1 MSASVFAQRY
11 ARFPPLPTAPVACAS
26 IAAMKSSDY
35 KVNPDEVQPFDM
47 PDAEKPKLVRPR
59 DAATLI
65 LVRDGREVM
74 MGQRAAGHV
83 FMPDK
88 WVFPGGRV
96 DPVDARASAAAELTP
111 ETEALLRHGGAVRRA
126 PRAFALAAVRET
138 REEAGLLVGGEAGP
152 DLTKLNYVFRAITP
166 PYRTR
171 RYDARFFM
179 ADAHDVLCDDCPI
192 GGDDELLH
200 IKWFTLEEAEALNL
214 PSVTRFVLKE
224 VRARLEGKV
233 LAPAFLRWNRG
244 SHQLQR
250 ISAA

>member
-1 MSASVFAQRY
+1 MSNDDPAE
-11 ARFPPLPTAPVACAS
+11 L
-26 IAAMKSSDY
+26 
-35 KVNPDEVQPFDM
+35 DEEKPFD
-47 PDAEKPKLVRPR
+47 PTPGVRQRVLRPR

-65 LVRDGREVM
+65 LVRGGREVM

-96 DPVDARASAAAELTP
+96 DPVDARAKAAVELTP
-111 ETEALLRHGGAVRRA
+111 ETEALLRLGGKVRRP

-138 REEAGLLVGGEAGP
+138 REEAGLVVGDDAGP
-152 DLTKLNYVFRAITP
+152 DLSKLAYVFRAITP

-179 ADAHDVLCDDCPI
+179 ADAEAVLAHDEPT

-200 IKWFTLEEAEALNL
+200 MKWFSLDEAERLDV
-214 PSVTRFVLKE
+214 PSITRFVLKE

-233 LAPAFLRWNRG
+233 QAPAFVRAIKGKHSLERLIA
-244 SHQLQR
+244 S
-250 ISAA
+250 